1 MAGRYGNLNYQKLTK
16 RSVLVG
22 VSLFLIG
29 ALGKLVLHSVGV
41 QVPGWEEALLFDAE
55 ALGVVITLLSP
66 FVFGIFL
73 PLTE

>member
-1 MAGRYGNLNYQKLTK
+1 MVGRYGDLNYQKLTK
-16 RSVLVG
+16 RSVLFG

-29 ALGKLVLHSVGV
+29 AVGEIVLHSAGL
-41 QVPGWEEALLFDAE
+41 QVPGWEETLLFDAE
-55 ALGVVITLLSP
+55 VLGAIVTLLSP